1 MSRTIVLRI
10 SQRPRLNRLSLQAI
24 LEINGHHA
32 QQANK
37 IASVVNPT
45 PEALGPEAMIKVIV
59 AVQDEIRAWSP
70 LLPLWDER

>member
-24 LEINGHHA
+24 LEINGHQA
-32 QQANK
+32 QQASK

-45 PEALGPEAMIKVIV
+45 PELLGPDAITRVIV
-59 AVQDEIRAWSP
+59 AVQAEVRAWSP
-70 LLPLWDER
+70 LLPLWEER